1 MSVKNGESETDSNI
15 GEFLFS
21 QAKYD
26 TIAWACDYI
35 FTKHR

>member
-1 MSVKNGESETDSNI
+1 MSFNQHKLMSVKNGESETDSNI

-26 TIAWACDYI
+26 TIA
-35 FTKHR
+35 